1 MCTPETKLDIPSFK
15 IKTLP
20 HTPVRSLEQRRK
32 EELVIRRLK
41 NLKEEFSEK
50 NYLAFFHAATIHFI
64 RNHLNL
70 QHCLS
75 NFWTIWNE
83 EAEFMISHLTS
94 RWLVSACDTIIDHSE
109 DPDEVATAM
118 TATLFMNTIKLYETE
133 RFVQPQAVSDNFE
146 PQQIELSN
154 QAVSKKIYLFDGML
168 IYGIGRDNMIKNM
181 LNRIMTHSNSRIASA
196 ILKELI
202 RRAATHNTIF
212 KRLREVHAK
221 EKTRWW
227 PL

>member
-15 IKTLP
+15 TKTLP
-20 HTPVRSLEQRRK
+20 RTPVRSLEQRRK
-32 EELVIRRLK
+32 EERVIRRLK

-50 NYLAFFHAATIHFI
+50 NYLEFFHAVTIHFI
-64 RNHLNL
+64 RNRLNL

-83 EAEFMISHLTS
+83 EAEFMISHLNS

-109 DPDEVATAM
+109 EPDEVATAI
-118 TATLFMNTIKLYETE
+118 TAILFMNTIKLYETE
-133 RFVQPQAVSDNFE
+133 RFVQPQAVSDGFDM
-146 PQQIELSN
+146 QQADLAMLSR
-154 QAVSKKIYLFDGML
+154 QTYLFDGML
-168 IYGIGRDNMIKNM
+168 IYTIGRGDMIKNM
-181 LNRIMTHSNSRIASA
+181 LDRIMTHSNSRIASA

-212 KRLREVHAK
+212 KRLREAHTQ

>member
-15 IKTLP
+15 TKTLP
-20 HTPVRSLEQRRK
+20 RTPVRSLEQRGK
-32 EELVIRRLK
+32 EDRVIRKLK

-50 NYLAFFHAATIHFI
+50 NYLEFFHAATILFI

-83 EAEFMISHLTS
+83 EAEFMISHLNS
-94 RWLVSACDTIIDHSE
+94 RWLVSACDTIIDYSE
-109 DPDEVATAM
+109 DPDEVAAAM
-118 TATLFMNTIKLYETE
+118 TATLFINTIKLYETE
-133 RFVQPQAVSDNFE
+133 RFVQPQAVSDGFDM
-146 PQQIELSN
+146 QQVDRAMPSR
-154 QAVSKKIYLFDGML
+154 QTHLFDG
-168 IYGIGRDNMIKNM
+168 IQGYTIGRGDMIRNL
-181 LNRIMTHSNSRIASA
+181 LNRIMTHSNSRISSA

-212 KRLREVHAK
+212 KRLREVHIN